1 MTVQFKDLEAIA
13 QQKIDLT
20 PDAALAAQAQQ
31 YQGVPSEEIYD
42 LLESVTEPFN
52 VLADSLP
59 IALQQSAR
67 QEIEFF
73 VYLYQQHAIAPSTHS
88 ARDRMF

>member
-20 PDAALAAQAQQ
+20 PTAALAAQTRQ
-31 YQGVPSEEIYD
+31 YQDVPLEEIYD
-42 LLESVTEPFN
+42 LLESVTEPFT

-59 IALQQSAR
+59 TPLQQSAR

-73 VYLYQQHAIAPSTHS
+73 ACLYQQRLDRPSINQ
-88 ARDRMF
+88 ARDRML

>member
-20 PDAALAAQAQQ
+20 PTAALAAQTRQ
-31 YQGVPSEEIYD
+31 YQDVPLEEIYD
-42 LLESVTEPFN
+42 LLESVTEPFT

-59 IALQQSAR
+59 KPLQQSAR

-73 VYLYQQHAIAPSTHS
+73 VCLYQQ
-88 ARDRMF
+88 RLDRPLHQSSQR